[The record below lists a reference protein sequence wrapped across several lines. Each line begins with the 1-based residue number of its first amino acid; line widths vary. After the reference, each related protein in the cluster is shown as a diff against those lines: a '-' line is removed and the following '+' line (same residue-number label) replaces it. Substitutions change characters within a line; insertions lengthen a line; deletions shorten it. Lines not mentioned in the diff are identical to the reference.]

1 MGLKIC
7 VLGSGSKG
15 NCTCV
20 WSEKTA
26 LLIDV
31 GLSLSRIEKCLG
43 IFGIDPKKVSI
54 LITHSHIDHVGGL
67 EKFVKKYNNEVYV
80 QELSVPALVDKYG
93 VSERNICKFGEN
105 EFFVGDVTVVPEKL
119 SHDVPCVGYSLVC
132 EGKKISI
139 ATDTG
144 KLTDRT
150 VTRFSDADLVVIE
163 SNHDEDMLKNNASYS
178 AFLKQRILSE
188 RGHLSNAVAS
198 DCAVKL
204 AMSGV
209 RQFILAHLS
218 QENNIPELAF
228 ASVRDKLL
236 EHGYVEGKD
245 VSIEVALQERMSGL
259 FEIK

>member
-54 LITHSHIDHVGGL
+54 LITHSHVDHVGGL

-93 VSERNICKFGEN
+93 VRERNICKFGEN

-132 EGKKISI
+132 EG
-139 ATDTG
+139 
-144 KLTDRT
+144 
-150 VTRFSDADLVVIE
+150 
-163 SNHDEDMLKNNASYS
+163 
-178 AFLKQRILSE
+178 
-188 RGHLSNAVAS
+188 
-198 DCAVKL
+198 
-204 AMSGV
+204 
-209 RQFILAHLS
+209 
-218 QENNIPELAF
+218 
-228 ASVRDKLL
+228 
-236 EHGYVEGKD
+236 
-245 VSIEVALQERMSGL
+245 
-259 FEIK
+259 